1 MQSGPKSPD
10 PSPLCCIQK
19 VIGGAERKRSGLRDY
34 NSALW
39 QIVRGNILHQ
49 GWGGGGANLLTT
61 TGTLIL
67 SLGLGLA
74 TYY

>member
-10 PSPLCCIQK
+10 PSPPCCIQK
-19 VIGGAERKRSGLRDY
+19 VISGAEQKGSGLRDY

-49 GWGGGGANLLTT
+49 GRMSWGAFGGDWGAFGGDWGGGG
-61 TGTLIL
+61 GQ
-67 SLGLGLA
+67 
-74 TYY
+74 TY